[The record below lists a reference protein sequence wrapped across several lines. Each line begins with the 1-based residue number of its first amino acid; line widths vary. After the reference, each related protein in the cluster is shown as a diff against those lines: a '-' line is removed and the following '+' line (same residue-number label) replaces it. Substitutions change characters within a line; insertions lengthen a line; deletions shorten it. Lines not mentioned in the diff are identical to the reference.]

1 MGMRKLRV
9 YTGPAVDHSSVSV
22 LGNSLDFHSVK
33 VTLGDVLPIL
43 ADAVASD
50 RTWLND
56 FQAYEIIISADLFDV
71 IQAYRN
77 FRRPGA

>member
-22 LGNSLDFHSVK
+22 LGNSLDFHSVN
-33 VTLGDVLPIL
+33 VLPIL

-56 FQAYEIIISADLFDV
+56 FQADEIIISADLFDV